1 MEIHSAK
8 RLDYFTT
15 GIFAALDYK
24 KAQLLAEGRTVYNL
38 SVGTPD
44 FKPPRHVMDALIESA
59 KDPVNWRYALVDSP
73 ELISAVSDYYLDR
86 FGVKIGTDR
95 IMSVHG
101 TQEGMGHLGMAL
113 CDKGDLVLLPSPGY
127 PIFEA
132 GSHFGEAD
140 IYFYPLLKENG
151 FLPVFRDIP
160 EDVLRKAKYIVV
172 SYPSNPVG
180 AVAPRSMYEELIATA
195 KKYDI
200 IVINDNAYSDIV
212 YDGNET
218 FSFLSFEGAEEVGVE
233 FLSLSKSFNVTGAR
247 VSFLS
252 GNKKV
257 VDALKLMRSQ
267 LDFGMF
273 YPVQHAAIAALRGPR
288 DSVREG
294 REEYQRRRD
303 ALCGGLRSIGWDC
316 PDAKGTMFVWAPLP
330 SGYTD
335 SAAFCELLMDKTGVI
350 CTPGTAFGPLGEGYV
365 RFALVMP
372 PERIAEVIDII
383 DKSGVIKRA

>member
-1 MEIHSAK
+1 MDIKQAQ
-8 RLDYFTT
+8 RLDYFQT
-15 GIFAALDYK
+15 GVFAALDKK
-24 KAQLLAEGRTVYNL
+24 KAELVAQGKTVYNL

-44 FKPPRHVMDALIESA
+44 FAPPQHIVDALIEAA
-59 KDPVNWRYALVDSP
+59 KQPENWKYSLVDMP
-73 ELISAVSDYYLDR
+73 ELLSAAAEYYYDR
-86 FGVKIGTDR
+86 FGVCLSPEE

-113 CDKGDLVLLPSPGY
+113 ANRGDLVLLPNPGY

-140 IYFYPLLKENG
+140 IHFYPLLRENA
-151 FLPVFRDIP
+151 FLPDFDSLP
-160 EDVLRKAKYIVV
+160 EDVLLKAKYIVV

-180 AVAPRSMYEELIATA
+180 AVAPRSMYQELIRIA

-200 IVINDNAYSDIV
+200 IVIHDNAYSDIV
-212 YDGNET
+212 FDGNET
-218 FSFLSFEGAEEVGVE
+218 FSFLSFEGAKDVGVE

-247 VSFLS
+247 ISFLA

-257 VDALKLMRSQ
+257 IDALSLLRTQ

-273 YPVQHAAIAALRGPR
+273 YPVQMAAIAALKGPR
-288 DSVREG
+288 DSVARGRREY
-294 REEYQRRRD
+294 ERRRD

-330 SGYTD
+330 KGYR
-335 SAAFCELLMDKTGVI
+335 SSEAFCAQLMEKTGVI
-350 CTPGTAFGPLGEGYV
+350 CTPGTAFGSLGEGYV
-365 RFALVMP
+365 RFALVKR
-372 PERIAEVIDII
+372 PEEIAQIVDVIGR
-383 DKSGVIKRA
+383 SGMINR